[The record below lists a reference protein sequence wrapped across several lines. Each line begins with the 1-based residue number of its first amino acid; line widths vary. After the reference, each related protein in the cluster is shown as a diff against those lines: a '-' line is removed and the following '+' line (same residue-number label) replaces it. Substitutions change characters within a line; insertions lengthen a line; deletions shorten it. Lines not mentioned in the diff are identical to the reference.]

1 MAVEA
6 DLVPPPAPVELPAPV
21 PAPER
26 EYPKIELKR
35 DNYELLRLLMTKDG
49 LGRPGT
55 VPWTDIIKIFGDI
68 GFSDAKVGRASR
80 GGLWTFTPKDELKE
94 AQVSHMLRVGV
105 SMLCKPQAQGTP
117 TCTRLNHQFSHKKKC
132 LELIKISLGYRKSNI
147 KRSAS

>member
-6 DLVPPPAPVELPAPV
+6 DLVPPPAPVEL

-35 DNYELLRLLMTKDG
+35 DNYELLRQLMTKDG
-49 LGRPGT
+49 LGRRGT
-55 VPWTDIIKIFGDI
+55 VPWTDIVKIFGDI
-68 GFSDAKVGRASR
+68 GFSDAKVGRATR
-80 GGLWTFTPKDELKE
+80 GGLWTFTPTDELRE

-117 TCTRLNHQFSHKKKC
+117 TCTRRNHQF
-132 LELIKISLGYRKSNI
+132 R
-147 KRSAS
+147 